1 MGNGELASLAYG
13 SLKEY
18 MKFKEYIILYMYRI
32 AFSWIVAT
40 PSQLNCPAVATQLP
54 SHCPANCPA
63 VATLS
68 QLCRNFAQ
76 LNCPAIAQ
84 LSQNH
89 LYLPLLQRAKSPA
102 RGDVFGPNRSHSHSL
117 IRGLHGEDLNS
128 GGHGLT
134 TLVRFY
140 VARCSQ
146 GVGS

>member
-1 MGNGELASLAYG
+1 
-13 SLKEY
+13 

-40 PSQLNCPAVATQLP
+40 LSQLNCPVIAQLVATQLP
-54 SHCPANCPA
+54 SCRNSIAQ
-63 VATLS
+63 LS

-76 LNCPAIAQ
+76 LNCPAVATLRNSIAQ

-134 TLVRFY
+134 TLVGIY

>member
-1 MGNGELASLAYG
+1 
-13 SLKEY
+13 

-32 AFSWIVAT
+32 AFSWIVARL
-40 PSQLNCPAVATQLP
+40 SQLNCPAVATLSQL
-54 SHCPANCPA
+54 CRNFAQLNCPA

-102 RGDVFGPNRSHSHSL
+102 RGDVFGPNRSHSHSP
-117 IRGLHGEDLNS
+117 IRGLHGEDLN
-128 GGHGLT
+128 GGGNGLT
-134 TLVRFY
+134 TLVGFY